1 MFENSRAPR
10 KPHERVEAR
19 RLRRED
25 GLTLRSIAARVGVS
39 PSTVL
44 EWTRDIELTQEQQE
58 AIRSSDAARE
68 ARAAGN
74 RAMRSRARQRRLA
87 AQDHGR
93 QLAAQEEPLHVTGCM
108 LYWAEGSKRRNDV
121 EFTNSDPD
129 MMRTFVKFLRRCYG
143 VAQDDLRLTVER
155 PSGQRPRAIGDRD
168 VVVRS
173 ARSRPSVP
181 RLSYDQPLL
190 QGVDPDTSR
199 PTTRNGP
206 RRGSF
211 HVHRPEHLRGDP
223 GIRRDRTDRVGR
235 SLTLESRRIHSP
247 RGRLAQV
254 VERGPYKAEAAGSS
268 PAAPTHGRAGR
279 RL

>member
-1 MFENSRAPR
+1 MFETARAPR

-25 GLTLRSIAARVGVS
+25 GLTLRSIAARLGVS

-74 RAMRSRARQRRLA
+74 WAMRSRARQRRLA

-93 QLAAQEEPLHVTGCM
+93 QLARQEDPLHLTGCM
-108 LYWAEGSKRRNDV
+108 LYWAEGSR
-121 EFTNSDPD
+121 PAA
-129 MMRTFVKFLRRCYG
+129 Y
-143 VAQDDLRLTVER
+143 VER
-155 PSGQRPRAIGDRD
+155 SPEQRPRASGDRN
-168 VVVRS
+168 VVVRP

-181 RLSYDQPLL
+181 RLSYGQQLL
-190 QGVDPDTSR
+190 QGVDPDASR

-211 HVHRPEHLRGDP
+211 HVHRPEHLWGDS

-268 PAAPTHGRAGR
+268 PAAPILAG
-279 RL
+279 

>member
-1 MFENSRAPR
+1 MFENGRAPR

-25 GLTLRSIAARVGVS
+25 GLTLRSIAARLGVS

-74 RAMRSRARQRRLA
+74 RAMRSQARQRRLA

-93 QLAAQEEPLHVTGCM
+93 QLAGQEEPLHVTGCM

-129 MMRTFVKFLRRCYG
+129 
-143 VAQDDLRLTVER
+143 
-155 PSGQRPRAIGDRD
+155 
-168 VVVRS
+168 
-173 ARSRPSVP
+173 PSVP
-181 RLSYDQPLL
+181 RLSYDQPVL
-190 QGVDPDTSR
+190 QGVDPDAPR